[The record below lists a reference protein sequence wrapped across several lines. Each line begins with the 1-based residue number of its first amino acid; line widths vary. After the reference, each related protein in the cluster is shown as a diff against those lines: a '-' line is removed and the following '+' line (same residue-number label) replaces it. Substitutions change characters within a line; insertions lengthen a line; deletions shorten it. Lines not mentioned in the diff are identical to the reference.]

1 MGKDA
6 ALLATLQ
13 TLAEVVIRLPE
24 RTAVERA
31 LVVGLAETAVRS
43 TLSWLSQEY
52 GLGVDVSQISASDL
66 PKAAVKALKEK
77 GGLHQP
83 WVDALP
89 PRSIPPV
96 ARSVLDAIV
105 APPAAGSGIVEI
117 PEP

>member
-1 MGKDA
+1 MGKDE

-13 TLAEVVIRLPE
+13 ALAKVVIRLPE

-31 LVVGLAETAVRS
+31 LVAGLSEAAVRG
-43 TLSWLSQEY
+43 TLTWLSQEY
-52 GLGVDVSQISASDL
+52 GLGIDVSQISASDL

-89 PRSIPPV
+89 RGSIPSV

-105 APPAAGSGIVEI
+105 APPATGGGIVEI